1 MLIFERRQVNPFF
14 NGEKLPK
21 VCKKYFVNE
30 KSDRFGHFWAK
41 NQKGWSEELEIW
53 HVETLD
59 PVLKKARKQQFP
71 PGSPS
76 L

>member
-1 MLIFERRQVNPFF
+1 M
-14 NGEKLPK
+14 
-21 VCKKYFVNE
+21 KKSE
-30 KSDRFGHFWAK
+30 QFGHFWAK

>member
-1 MLIFERRQVNPFF
+1 M
-14 NGEKLPK
+14 
-21 VCKKYFVNE
+21 KKGDN
-30 KSDRFGHFWAK
+30 FGHFWAK

-53 HVETLD
+53 QVETLD
-59 PVLKKARKQQFP
+59 PVLKKVRKQQFP

>member
-1 MLIFERRQVNPFF
+1 MVKNYQNFAKNVWSM
-14 NGEKLPK
+14 K
-21 VCKKYFVNE
+21 

>member
-1 MLIFERRQVNPFF
+1 MKNCPNFEANIFSRTNCDKFWHFF
-14 NGEKLPK
+14 
-21 VCKKYFVNE
+21 
-30 KSDRFGHFWAK
+30 AK
-41 NQKGWSEELEIW
+41 ILKGWSEKLETW

>member
-1 MLIFERRQVNPFF
+1 MKNCPNFEANIFSRTNCDKFW
-14 NGEKLPK
+14 
-21 VCKKYFVNE
+21 
-30 KSDRFGHFWAK
+30 HFLAK
-41 NQKGWSEELEIW
+41 NLKGWSEKLETW